1 MATYKQ
7 ILDEVTRKPGE
18 VWQTDSGN
26 WSGKRNDG
34 TSYGGMKSKDKAQA
48 WVKGAD
54 PEKEDEPEKETT
66 PEKEPK
72 KSSSETNVD
81 QPERIIA
88 GKDKALKERDTRTV
102 DSDVYTRDL
111 EPDDEEFDER
121 SKNYNGKDILNP
133 PPPFGFSQES
143 SFMKNKKFPK
153 KYLNVLERAMNCK
166 VAKSGGFE
174 PSWSHFSDEV
184 GGAGRIGAQ
193 MGELM
198 TTVGSAMS
206 DEEWGDFKTQMRSH
220 MKQTGRNKRE
230 DSDQIIDESWID
242 SADKTR
248 KRAHDRLKKKF
259 PNAKIPDDIVASGWD
274 TKAEVES
281 MGLDNYDDNKGYSTD
296 YYMKVNT
303 RGPEGVVLD
312 EVSLKKDENAN
323 ILNSGAGSFPHQR
336 LLGIAETGEPKE
348 EVEKAKKYVELK
360 KKMAKFENSLKSK
373 ELKKNKEYQ
382 ALKGEAKGVFDES
395 KKKISEAGLDQNDF
409 KNDETKSLQTAMSD
423 KSTVNDALKAVKNPK
438 GKQAKLAREE
448 LDKYKKKMG
457 IKDDKEAIVAMVELR
472 EGNAPDRHKKSMVY
486 LLRASEEV
494 GNKNAQKS
502 NSDRKKH
509 RDEWIA
515 NATNKIAEDPMKSG
529 VLRDIQAE
537 FPFKSIAEGE
547 EVLAMGDIS
556 VDKFTMESMFGTSDW
571 KEIKEHLK
579 VMPPDKDHKKP
590 YVAYIAEADGK
601 NIPLADIDIREDG
614 NGYKGQMR
622 FDMKI
627 NKEFAANA
635 KEASNK
641 VYDSEKKEQYES
653 LEGTISRIK
662 R

>member
-1 MATYKQ
+1 MGVYKDILESLASDQAKKAGLVSKGGGAWAKEKGGATVAKT
-7 ILDEVTRKPGE
+7 IGGKLVSVGDGE
-18 VWQTDSGN
+18 S
-26 WSGKRNDG
+26 
-34 TSYGGMKSKDKAQA
+34 
-48 WVKGAD
+48 
-54 PEKEDEPEKETT
+54 
-66 PEKEPK
+66 EKEPK
-72 KSSSETNVD
+72 KKDDVETNAD
-81 QPERIIA
+81 QPERIIS
-88 GKDKALKERDTRTV
+88 GKDKALKKRDTRTV

-111 EPDDEEFDER
+111 EPDDEEFDKR
-121 SKNYNGKDILNP
+121 SKNYDGKDISNP
-133 PPPFGFSQES
+133 PPPFGFSQDS
-143 SFMKNKKFPK
+143 SFMKNNKFPK

-174 PSWSHFSDEV
+174 PPWSHFSDEV

-206 DEEWGDFKTQMRSH
+206 DDEWEDFKTQMRSH
-220 MKQTGRNKRE
+220 MKEAGRNKRE

-248 KRAHDRLKKKF
+248 KRAHDRLKKKY
-259 PNAKIPDDIVASGWD
+259 PKAKIPDDIVASGWD

-281 MGLDNYDDNKGYSTD
+281 MGLDNYEENKGFSTD

-312 EVSLKKDENAN
+312 EVSLKKDEKAN

-348 EVEKAKKYVELK
+348 EVEKAKRYAELK
-360 KKMAKFENSLKSK
+360 KKMAKLENSLQSK

-382 ALKGEAKGVFDES
+382 TLKGEAKGLFDES

-409 KNDETKSLQTAMSD
+409 KNDETKGLQTAMSD
-423 KSTVNDALKAVKNPK
+423 QSTVDDALKAVKNPK

-457 IKDDKEAIVAMVELR
+457 IKNDKEAIAAMVELR
-472 EGNAPDRHKKSMVY
+472 EGNPTDRHKKAMVY

-502 NSDRKKH
+502 NSDRRKH

-515 NATNKIAEDPMKSG
+515 NATNKIAEEPMKSG

-571 KEIKEHLK
+571 KEIKENLK
-579 VMPPDKDHKKP
+579 VMPPDADHKKP

-601 NIPLADIDIREDG
+601 KIPLADIDIREDG

-641 VYDSEKKEQYES
+641 VYDSSEKKEQYES
-653 LEGTISRIK
+653 MASAVRRVARANL
-662 R
+662 